1 MNEETGIVEILGTE
15 EKNEAD
21 VQAISALIKAQR
33 ELGATV
39 SENLNSRQY
48 TWEDGRLT
56 SIDWEYDKLKG
67 EISFSGLTALKK
79 LNCGRNGLVN
89 IDVSNNLELEE
100 IRCGSNEIATLD
112 LSKNTKLCSLY
123 CEYAQLKELD
133 LSKNT
138 ELVNVSLN
146 NVIVEVR

>member
-1 MNEETGIVEILGTE
+1 MAKTEDATLANISEEKVNPEKVTTEATTNQKVIKQTNLNEETSVVEILGTE

-39 SENLNSRQY
+39 SENLNSGQY

-67 EISFSGLTALKK
+67 DISFPLIH
-79 LNCGRNGLVN
+79 R
-89 IDVSNNLELEE
+89 D
-100 IRCGSNEIATLD
+100 
-112 LSKNTKLCSLY
+112 
-123 CEYAQLKELD
+123 
-133 LSKNT
+133 
-138 ELVNVSLN
+138 
-146 NVIVEVR
+146 